1 MYHNIEFVKIYTIMK
16 IIPKLLVTVLMSALT
31 SVVFAQT
38 PTNKLDALKISTE
51 DVFKI
56 KYALNRYRNLWEED
70 SVMVEALL
78 EKNNVPLS
86 GTIAENQEIVH
97 DSQAGDTW
105 FAYISYSY
113 GSYWLTYYLSRK
125 NKFVGRKDIRID

>member
-1 MYHNIEFVKIYTIMK
+1 MK

-51 DVFKI
+51 DVFKV

-78 EKNNVPLS
+78 KKTMFIYQVPLPRIKKLC
-86 GTIAENQEIVH
+86 TILKQVIHGLLILAIH
-97 DSQAGDTW
+97 MALIG
-105 FAYISYSY
+105 
-113 GSYWLTYYLSRK
+113 
-125 NKFVGRKDIRID
+125 